1 MGSYSFFADR
11 PVDQYRKSDVGFSVA
26 VILLLGFGLFTLY
39 FCSQSYAARIFDDS
53 FYFIRR
59 QAVCAVVGLVG
70 FFVLAFLPVSTIR
83 RILPMLTLVTVVFC
97 IMTFIPGLSVEKNG
111 ARRWIK
117 MPFNFTLQS
126 SEVVKFTVIL
136 YLANY
141 FDKQAAIS
149 VIEDRNVAKAVGMML
164 FLIGMVL
171 VQKDF
176 STSAFLFTFCCF
188 FFWCCG
194 MKIRWIWFVGIIAL
208 LGFAYFLLSEE
219 YRIERIISFL
229 NPHER
234 LDSGN
239 YQSMAAKRAISAGGF
254 WGAGIGSKLVQSN
267 RIPEVQAD
275 YIFASWAEAMG
286 LGGVICYF
294 TLLGFF
300 IWRGVK
306 IAVSCKNR
314 FAAFASFGFVVI
326 IALQSLINC
335 AVVCGAL
342 PSTGIPL
349 PFFSLGGSSIIISL
363 CMCGFVVNASR
374 CDTEEDYNSFENDF
388 VEIESI
394 DGVKVYE

>member
-1 MGSYSFFADR
+1 MGGYSFFADR
-11 PVDQYRKSDVGFSVA
+11 PVEQYRKSDLGFSVA

-39 FCSQSYAARIFDDS
+39 FCSQSYAARIFNDS

-59 QAVCAVVGLVG
+59 QSICAVVGLVG
-70 FFVLAFLPVSTIR
+70 FFVLAFMPVGTVR
-83 RILPMLTLVTVVFC
+83 KILPLLTLITLIFC
-97 IMTFIPGLSVEKNG
+97 VMTFIPGLSVEKNG
-111 ARRWIK
+111 ARRWVK

-126 SEVVKFTVIL
+126 SELVKFTVII

-141 FDKQAAIS
+141 FDKQASIP
-149 VIEDRNVAKAVGMML
+149 VIEERNVAKAVGMML
-164 FLIGMVL
+164 LLIGMVL

-176 STSAFLFTFCCF
+176 STSAFLFAFCCF
-188 FFWCCG
+188 FFWSCG
-194 MKIRWIWFVGIIAL
+194 MKIRWVWFVGIIAV
-208 LGFAYFLLSEE
+208 LGFTYFLLSEE

-229 NPHER
+229 NPNER

-286 LGGVICYF
+286 LSGVICYF
-294 TLLGFF
+294 FMLAFF
-300 IWRGVK
+300 VWRGIK
-306 IAVSCKNR
+306 IAVFCRNR
-314 FAAFASFGFVVI
+314 FASFASFGFVVV

-349 PFFSLGGSSIIISL
+349 PFFSLGGSSIIVTL
-363 CMCGFVVNASR
+363 CMCGFIVNASR
-374 CDTEEDYNSFENDF
+374 CDTEEEETYDNDF

>member
-1 MGSYSFFADR
+1 MGGYSFFADR
-11 PVDQYRKSDVGFSVA
+11 PVEQYRKSDLGFSVA

-39 FCSQSYAARIFDDS
+39 FCSQSYAARIFNDS

-59 QAVCAVVGLVG
+59 QSICAVVGLVG
-70 FFVLAFLPVSTIR
+70 FFVLAFMPVGTVR
-83 RILPMLTLVTVVFC
+83 KILPLLTLITLIFC
-97 IMTFIPGLSVEKNG
+97 VMTFIPGLSVEKNG
-111 ARRWIK
+111 ARRWVK

-126 SEVVKFTVIL
+126 SELVKFTVII

-141 FDKQAAIS
+141 FDKQASIP
-149 VIEDRNVAKAVGMML
+149 VIEERNVAKAVGMML
-164 FLIGMVL
+164 LLIGMVL

-176 STSAFLFTFCCF
+176 STSAFLFAFCCF
-188 FFWCCG
+188 FFWSCG
-194 MKIRWIWFVGIIAL
+194 MKIRWVWFVGIIAV
-208 LGFAYFLLSEE
+208 LGFTYFLLSEE

-229 NPHER
+229 NPNER

-286 LGGVICYF
+286 LSGVICYF
-294 TLLGFF
+294 FMLAFF
-300 IWRGVK
+300 VWRGIK
-306 IAVSCKNR
+306 IAVFCRNR
-314 FAAFASFGFVVI
+314 FASFASFGFVVI

-349 PFFSLGGSSIIISL
+349 PFFSLGGSSIIVTL
-363 CMCGFVVNASR
+363 CMCGFIVNASR
-374 CDTEEDYNSFENDF
+374 CDTEEEEAYDNDF

>member
-1 MGSYSFFADR
+1 MGGYSFFADR
-11 PVDQYRKSDVGFSVA
+11 PVEQYRKSDLGFSVA

-39 FCSQSYAARIFDDS
+39 FCSQSYAARIFNDS

-59 QAVCAVVGLVG
+59 QSICAVVGLVG
-70 FFVLAFLPVSTIR
+70 FFVLAFMPVGTVR
-83 RILPMLTLVTVVFC
+83 KILPLLTLITLIFC
-97 IMTFIPGLSVEKNG
+97 VMTFIPGLSVEKNG
-111 ARRWIK
+111 ARRWVK

-126 SEVVKFTVIL
+126 SELVKFTVII

-141 FDKQAAIS
+141 FDKQASIP
-149 VIEDRNVAKAVGMML
+149 VIEERNVAKAVGMML
-164 FLIGMVL
+164 LLIGMVL

-176 STSAFLFTFCCF
+176 STSAFLFAFCCF
-188 FFWCCG
+188 FFWSCG
-194 MKIRWIWFVGIIAL
+194 MKIRWVWFVGIIAV
-208 LGFAYFLLSEE
+208 LGFTYFLLSEE

-229 NPHER
+229 NPNER

-286 LGGVICYF
+286 LSGVICYF
-294 TLLGFF
+294 FMLAFF
-300 IWRGVK
+300 VWRGIK
-306 IAVSCKNR
+306 IAVFCRNR
-314 FAAFASFGFVVI
+314 FASFASFGFVVI

-349 PFFSLGGSSIIISL
+349 PFFSLGGSSIIVTL
-363 CMCGFVVNASR
+363 CMCGFIVNASR
-374 CDTEEDYNSFENDF
+374 CDTEEEETYDNDF

>member
-1 MGSYSFFADR
+1 MGGYSFFADR
-11 PVDQYRKSDVGFSVA
+11 PVEQYRKSDLGFSVA

-39 FCSQSYAARIFDDS
+39 FCSQSYAARIFNDS

-59 QAVCAVVGLVG
+59 QSICAVVGLVG
-70 FFVLAFLPVSTIR
+70 FFVLAFMPVGTVR
-83 RILPMLTLVTVVFC
+83 KILPLLTLITLIFC
-97 IMTFIPGLSVEKNG
+97 VMTFIPGLSVEKNG
-111 ARRWIK
+111 ARRWVK

-126 SEVVKFTVIL
+126 SELVKFTVII

-141 FDKQAAIS
+141 FDKQAAIP
-149 VIEDRNVAKAVGMML
+149 VIEERNVAKAVGMML
-164 FLIGMVL
+164 LLIGMVL

-176 STSAFLFTFCCF
+176 STSAFLFAFCCF
-188 FFWCCG
+188 FFWSCG
-194 MKIRWIWFVGIIAL
+194 MKIRWVWFVGIIAV
-208 LGFAYFLLSEE
+208 LGFTYFLLSEE

-229 NPHER
+229 NPNER

-286 LGGVICYF
+286 FSGVICYF
-294 TLLGFF
+294 FMLAFF
-300 IWRGVK
+300 VWRGIK
-306 IAVSCKNR
+306 IAVFCRNR
-314 FAAFASFGFVVI
+314 FASFASFGFVVV

-349 PFFSLGGSSIIISL
+349 PFFSLGGSSIIVTL
-363 CMCGFVVNASR
+363 CMCGFIVNASR
-374 CDTEEDYNSFENDF
+374 CDTEEEETYDNDF

>member
-1 MGSYSFFADR
+1 MGGYSFFADR
-11 PVDQYRKSDVGFSVA
+11 PVEQYRKSDLGFSVA

-39 FCSQSYAARIFDDS
+39 FCSQSYAARIFNDS

-59 QAVCAVVGLVG
+59 QSICAVVGLVG
-70 FFVLAFLPVSTIR
+70 FFVLAFMPVGTVR
-83 RILPMLTLVTVVFC
+83 KILPLLTLITLIFC
-97 IMTFIPGLSVEKNG
+97 VMTFIPGLSVEKNG
-111 ARRWIK
+111 ARRWVK

-126 SEVVKFTVIL
+126 SELVKFTVII

-141 FDKQAAIS
+141 FDKQAAIP
-149 VIEDRNVAKAVGMML
+149 VIEERNVAKAVGMML
-164 FLIGMVL
+164 LLIGMVL

-176 STSAFLFTFCCF
+176 STSVFLFAFCCF
-188 FFWCCG
+188 FFWSCG
-194 MKIRWIWFVGIIAL
+194 MKIRWVWFVGIIAV
-208 LGFAYFLLSEE
+208 LGFTYFLLSEE

-229 NPHER
+229 NPNER

-286 LGGVICYF
+286 LSGVICYF
-294 TLLGFF
+294 FMLAFF
-300 IWRGVK
+300 VWRGIK
-306 IAVSCKNR
+306 IAVFCRNR
-314 FAAFASFGFVVI
+314 FASFASFGFVVV

-349 PFFSLGGSSIIISL
+349 PFFSLGGSSIIVTL
-363 CMCGFVVNASR
+363 CMCGFIVNASR
-374 CDTEEDYNSFENDF
+374 CDTEEEETYDNDF

>member
-1 MGSYSFFADR
+1 VGGYSFFADR
-11 PVDQYRKSDVGFSVA
+11 PVEQYRKSDLGFSVA

-39 FCSQSYAARIFDDS
+39 FCSQSYAARIFNDS

-59 QAVCAVVGLVG
+59 QSICAVVGLVG
-70 FFVLAFLPVSTIR
+70 FFVLAFMPVGTVR
-83 RILPMLTLVTVVFC
+83 KILPLLTLITLIFC
-97 IMTFIPGLSVEKNG
+97 VMTFIPGLSVEKNG
-111 ARRWIK
+111 ARRWVK

-126 SEVVKFTVIL
+126 SELVKFTVII

-141 FDKQAAIS
+141 FDKQAAIP
-149 VIEDRNVAKAVGMML
+149 VIEERNVAKAVGMML
-164 FLIGMVL
+164 LLIGMVL

-176 STSAFLFTFCCF
+176 STSAFLFAFCCF
-188 FFWCCG
+188 FFWSCG
-194 MKIRWIWFVGIIAL
+194 MKIRWVWFVGIIAV
-208 LGFAYFLLSEE
+208 LGFTYFLLSEE

-229 NPHER
+229 NPNER

-286 LGGVICYF
+286 LSGVICYF
-294 TLLGFF
+294 FMLAFF
-300 IWRGVK
+300 VWRGIK
-306 IAVSCKNR
+306 IAVFCRNR
-314 FAAFASFGFVVI
+314 FASFASFGFVVI

-349 PFFSLGGSSIIISL
+349 PFFSLGGSSIIITL
-363 CMCGFVVNASR
+363 CMCGFIVNASR
-374 CDTEEDYNSFENDF
+374 CDTEEEETYDNDF

>member
-1 MGSYSFFADR
+1 MGGYSFFADR
-11 PVDQYRKSDVGFSVA
+11 PVEQYRKSDLGFSVA

-39 FCSQSYAARIFDDS
+39 FCSQSYAARIFNDS

-59 QAVCAVVGLVG
+59 QSICAVVGLVG
-70 FFVLAFLPVSTIR
+70 FFVLAFMPVGTVR
-83 RILPMLTLVTVVFC
+83 KILPLLTLITLIFC
-97 IMTFIPGLSVEKNG
+97 VMTFIPGLSVEKNG
-111 ARRWIK
+111 ARRWVK

-126 SEVVKFTVIL
+126 SELVKFTVII

-141 FDKQAAIS
+141 FDKQASIP
-149 VIEDRNVAKAVGMML
+149 VIEERNVAKAVGMML
-164 FLIGMVL
+164 LLIGMVL

-176 STSAFLFTFCCF
+176 STSAFLFAFCCF
-188 FFWCCG
+188 FFWSCG
-194 MKIRWIWFVGIIAL
+194 MKIRWVWFVGIIAV
-208 LGFAYFLLSEE
+208 LGFTYFLLSEE

-229 NPHER
+229 NPNER

-286 LGGVICYF
+286 LSGVICYF
-294 TLLGFF
+294 FMLAFF
-300 IWRGVK
+300 VWRGIK
-306 IAVSCKNR
+306 IAVFCRNR
-314 FAAFASFGFVVI
+314 FASFASFGFVVV

-349 PFFSLGGSSIIISL
+349 PFFSLGGSSIIITL
-363 CMCGFVVNASR
+363 CMCGFIVNASR
-374 CDTEEDYNSFENDF
+374 CDTEEEETYDNDF

>member
-1 MGSYSFFADR
+1 MGGYSFFADR
-11 PVDQYRKSDVGFSVA
+11 PVEQYRKSDLGFSVA

-39 FCSQSYAARIFDDS
+39 FCSQSYAARIFNDS

-59 QAVCAVVGLVG
+59 QSICAVVGLVG
-70 FFVLAFLPVSTIR
+70 FFVLAFMPVGTVR
-83 RILPMLTLVTVVFC
+83 KILPLLTLITLIFC
-97 IMTFIPGLSVEKNG
+97 VMTFIPGLSVEKNG
-111 ARRWIK
+111 ARRWVK

-126 SEVVKFTVIL
+126 SELVKFTVII

-141 FDKQAAIS
+141 FDKQAAIP
-149 VIEDRNVAKAVGMML
+149 VIEERNVAKAVGMML
-164 FLIGMVL
+164 LLIGMVL

-176 STSAFLFTFCCF
+176 STSAFLFAFCCF
-188 FFWCCG
+188 FFWSCG
-194 MKIRWIWFVGIIAL
+194 MKIRWVWFVGIIAV
-208 LGFAYFLLSEE
+208 LGFTYFLLSEE

-229 NPHER
+229 NPNER

-286 LGGVICYF
+286 LSGVICYF
-294 TLLGFF
+294 FMLAFF
-300 IWRGVK
+300 VWRGIK
-306 IAVSCKNR
+306 IAVCCRNR
-314 FAAFASFGFVVI
+314 FASFASFGFVVV

-349 PFFSLGGSSIIISL
+349 PFFSLGGSSIIVTL
-363 CMCGFVVNASR
+363 CMCGFIVNASR
-374 CDTEEDYNSFENDF
+374 CDTEEEETYDNDF

>member
-1 MGSYSFFADR
+1 MGGYSFFADR
-11 PVDQYRKSDVGFSVA
+11 PVEQYRKSDLGFSVA

-39 FCSQSYAARIFDDS
+39 FCSQSYAARIFNDS

-59 QAVCAVVGLVG
+59 QSICAVVGLVG
-70 FFVLAFLPVSTIR
+70 FFVLAFMPVGTVR
-83 RILPMLTLVTVVFC
+83 KILPLLTLITLIFC
-97 IMTFIPGLSVEKNG
+97 VMTFIPGLSVEKNG
-111 ARRWIK
+111 ARRWVK

-126 SEVVKFTVIL
+126 SELVKFTVII

-141 FDKQAAIS
+141 FDKQASIP
-149 VIEDRNVAKAVGMML
+149 VIEERNVAKAVGMML
-164 FLIGMVL
+164 LLIGMVL

-176 STSAFLFTFCCF
+176 STSAFLFAFCCF
-188 FFWCCG
+188 FFWSCG
-194 MKIRWIWFVGIIAL
+194 MKIRWVWFVGIIAV
-208 LGFAYFLLSEE
+208 LGFTYFLLSEE

-229 NPHER
+229 NPNER

-286 LGGVICYF
+286 LSGVICYF
-294 TLLGFF
+294 FMLAFF
-300 IWRGVK
+300 VWRGIK
-306 IAVSCKNR
+306 IAVFCRNR
-314 FAAFASFGFVVI
+314 FASFASFGFVVI

-349 PFFSLGGSSIIISL
+349 PFFSLGGSSIIITL
-363 CMCGFVVNASR
+363 CMCGFIVNASR
-374 CDTEEDYNSFENDF
+374 CDTEEEETYDNDF